1 MTSLLSVLI
10 TKKVKALFYFLQRGH
25 PYIREYLK
33 RDERKFY
40 LEPSPVEGVHTRF
53 LDYDYSI
60 DPVTSAVTV
69 VWLDP
74 ETVK

>member
-1 MTSLLSVLI
+1 MTYLLSVLI
-10 TKKVKALFYFLQRGH
+10 TQKVKALFYFLQRGR
-25 PYIREYLK
+25 PYIRDNLEHV
-33 RDERKFY
+33 DRKFY
-40 LEPSPVEGVHTRF
+40 PELSPVEGVHIRF